1 MKSEFEKDQHQGA
14 FNNWKNVCNQ
24 IEEPL
29 SSKISEKTGIMY
41 TYEMH
46 LQPSADQSVVIDDR
60 NLSFFLSISQKKH
73 CILVNHTTFYVKDI
87 RDRKDTPYNTIVFN
101 LNEPPLVTTEVSRV
115 VMDRYFEK
123 KLFPYEFI
131 QYIGKSLGFHQRCP
145 FVSGHEIF
153 IPEKGSTND
162 STSWYAAHHILEGA
176 LIKRTNQTVAV
187 VRHHHELLLNI
198 SLKSFN
204 EQIERAT
211 TLSYFQKA
219 AITRLNSCYEDT
231 AASHHENMLNIVETR
246 LQRQT
251 FIQNSCP
258 LKKLYR
264 FVQSYRISETLEK
277 IFGEKNPYID
287 EVREGLLKS
296 YKKDK
301 FSE

>member
-1 MKSEFEKDQHQGA
+1 MKSEFEKNQYQGA
-14 FNNWKNVCNQ
+14 FTNWKTICDQLV
-24 IEEPL
+24 EPL
-29 SSKISEKTGIMY
+29 NSTVNDKTEIMY

-46 LQPSADQSVVIDDR
+46 VQSPAGQSVVIDDK
-60 NLSFFLSISQKKH
+60 NLPFFLSISQEKH

-87 RDRKDTPYNTIVFN
+87 RDRKDTPFNTIVFN
-101 LNEPPLVTTEVSRV
+101 LNEPPLVTAEVSRA
-115 VMDRYFEK
+115 VMERYFEK

-162 STSWYAAHHILEGA
+162 STSWYAAHHILEGS
-176 LIKRTNQTVAV
+176 LIKRTNQTIAV

-219 AITRLNSCYEDT
+219 AIAKLVSCYEDT

-251 FIQNSCP
+251 FSQSSCS

-264 FVQSYRISETLEK
+264 FVQCYRISETLEK

-287 EVREGLLKS
+287 EVRKGILES

-301 FSE
+301 FFE